1 MAMTSEEAY
10 RIIAKQTA
18 DRQAAAI
25 KNAGLIADSGGNYQ
39 MKNDSTGGSGS
50 FSASAVARAIE
61 QGWGSASAPV
71 DYNKLGANSVY
82 RPENAAQVGNAP
94 VPYAN
99 LINTPNGYNAP
110 SSMMQGNGN
119 SLAQA
124 VGNQAQSVGNQ
135 AQPPKAVDNSNMI
148 NSGYDSIAASLKA
161 AIQQSI
167 NSKNEKIKG
176 ASAKYQPQKDNVE
189 VGRGNEL
196 RSALEM
202 SANSGDRGGIGRQQA
217 LDTNSNADKRL
228 NDINLQQTDE
238 ETSLRNDISN
248 LILEG
253 DIQGAQNQ
261 GARLKDLVANS
272 SSMDTINY
280 NRGQDSFSNSL
291 AQQAANNDQAIT
303 DSNLKDK
310 ATESMAKEVE
320 VLVAANY
327 NNISALRDQIKT
339 ANPNDPRLPYIQ
351 AAINQKV
358 SDQKAAE
365 AALQSG
371 AAKIKTAAD
380 QKAFDNAIDLWKLK
394 GVADQTIANALNIP
408 VGTKTADYN
417 LDSIKA
423 AAQAARAK
431 SGSGGGKGSSG
442 KKGSSEKPTY
452 TTTQIT
458 AQAKSNM
465 NAKDANGSFIY
476 TIGEIEKWL
485 NGQNVTDKQFDD
497 IMNVI
502 EMQYPNRYT
511 KIDSSGRINYGV
523 PIGPGLN

>member
-10 RIIAKQTA
+10 KIIAKQTA

-25 KNAGLIADSGGNYQ
+25 KTAGLTADSSGNYQ
-39 MKNDSTGGSGS
+39 MKNDSTGGNGS

-82 RPENAAQVGNAP
+82 RTENAAQVGNAP

-99 LINTPNGYNAP
+99 LTNTPTGYNAP
-110 SSMMQGNGN
+110 STMTQANGN

-124 VGNQAQSVGNQ
+124 VGNQT
-135 AQPPKAVDNSNMI
+135 PKAVDNSAMI
-148 NSGYDSIAASLKA
+148 NSGYDSIATSLKA

-280 NRGQDSFSNSL
+280 NRGQDSFTNSL

-327 NNISALRDQIKT
+327 NNISALRDQINT
-339 ANPNDPRLPYIQ
+339 ANPNDPRLPQIQ

-358 SDQKAAE
+358 SDQKAAQ
-365 AALQSG
+365 AAIDTK
-371 AAKIKTAAD
+371 AAATKTAA
-380 QKAFDNAIDLWKLK
+380 QKVAYDNALDAWAKLGTTTPQMAAIL
-394 GVADQTIANALNIP
+394 GVP
-408 VGTKTADYN
+408 VGAKTASYN
-417 LDSIKA
+417 IQGMNAANNRVQTGISQQNANTNSRNASTSAGRAAWSRSSSNPDNAPKAKKSATYSYKNDAGFADDMQA
-423 AAQAARAK
+423 AATGGTTAA
-431 SGSGGGKGSSG
+431 G
-442 KKGSSEKPTY
+442 
-452 TTTQIT
+452 QL
-458 AQAKSNM
+458 KSN
-465 NAKDANGSFIY
+465 ASAFIQKY
-476 TIGEIEKWL
+476 TLDGYKAL
-485 NGQNVTDKQFDD
+485 LKASQG
-497 IMNVI
+497 
-502 EMQYPNRYT
+502 
-511 KIDSSGRINYGV
+511 G
-523 PIGPGLN
+523 

>member
-1 MAMTSEEAY
+1 MAMTREQIEQGYAILKKQSE
-10 RIIAKQTA
+10 
-18 DRQAAAI
+18 DRQAVAQAAAI
-25 KNAGLIADSGGNYQ
+25 KTAGLTADSSGWYQ
-39 MKNDSTGGSGS
+39 MKNDSLGGSGT
-50 FSASAVARAIE
+50 FSPEAVQQALKD
-61 QGWGSASAPV
+61 GWGSASAPV
-71 DYNKLGANSVY
+71 DYNKLGPNSVY
-82 RPENAAQVGNAP
+82 RPENAAGVGSAP

-110 SSMMQGNGN
+110 SSMTQGNGN

-124 VGNQAQSVGNQ
+124 VGNQA
-135 AQPPKAVDNSNMI
+135 PKAVDNSAMI
-148 NSGYDSIAASLKA
+148 NSGYDSIATSLKA

-167 NSKNEKIKG
+167 NNKNEKIKG
-176 ASAKYQPQKDNVE
+176 TSAKYQPQKDNVE

-272 SSMDTINY
+272 ANMDTINY

-394 GVADQTIANALNIP
+394 GVADQSIANALNIP

-423 AAQAARAK
+423 TAQAARAK

-465 NAKDANGSFIY
+465 NAKDANGSFLY

-485 NGQNVTDKQFDD
+485 NGQNVTDRQFDD